1 MSSRR
6 CGRRPIG
13 FDNWESAFKNDI
25 ARVDKWAAEQGL
37 SRPEAIGYLVE
48 RGLKKEA
55 DPKRRT
61 ALLSSADV
69 KDGFVAYRASCSSV
83 YQDGLSG

>member
-6 CGRRPIG
+6 CGRQLIG

-37 SRPEAIGYLVE
+37 SRPEAIGYLIE
-48 RGLKKEA
+48 RGLKK
-55 DPKRRT
+55 
-61 ALLSSADV
+61 
-69 KDGFVAYRASCSSV
+69 
-83 YQDGLSG
+83 